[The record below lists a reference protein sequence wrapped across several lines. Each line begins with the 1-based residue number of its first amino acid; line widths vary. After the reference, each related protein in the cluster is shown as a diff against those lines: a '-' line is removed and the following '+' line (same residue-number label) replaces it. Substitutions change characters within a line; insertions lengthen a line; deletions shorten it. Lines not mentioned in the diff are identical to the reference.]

1 MMGLCYDYMS
11 LWDGEERRLRPR
23 VSGTG
28 GLCLWGVLGGTDSG
42 ILLNVHL
49 R

>member
-28 GLCLWGVLGGTDSG
+28 GWGGGGYSG
-42 ILLNVHL
+42 TLIL
-49 R
+49 